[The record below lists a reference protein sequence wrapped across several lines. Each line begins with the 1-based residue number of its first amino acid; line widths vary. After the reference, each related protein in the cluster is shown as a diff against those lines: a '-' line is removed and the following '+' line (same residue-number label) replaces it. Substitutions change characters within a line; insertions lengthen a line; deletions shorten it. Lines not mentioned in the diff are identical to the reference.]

1 METNV
6 SVQPTLS
13 EQTVPHAQLQD
24 TGMEKI
30 AFVLKTESGMDS
42 NVYVVPDC
50 MDQTVLHALHQD
62 RGTTIFNSVFV
73 LKTESGTANNVSV
86 HKDFTDLTVLHAL
99 HQDRG
104 TTIFN
109 SVFVHSLDNG
119 MDRIALA
126 LLQQPSSMVKNVS
139 VQLKPMAPTALRAP
153 HQDSGMETIVFALK
167 KESGTANNV
176 SVHKDFTDLTV

>member
-1 METNV
+1 MYAPPQQLYGMETNV

-50 MDQTVLHALHQD
+50 MDQ
-62 RGTTIFNSVFV
+62 
-73 LKTESGTANNVSV
+73 
-86 HKDFTDLTVLHAL
+86 TVLHAL

-176 SVHKDFTDLTV
+176 SVHKDFTDLTVWAARQKNIGMKKLKLVSALLH